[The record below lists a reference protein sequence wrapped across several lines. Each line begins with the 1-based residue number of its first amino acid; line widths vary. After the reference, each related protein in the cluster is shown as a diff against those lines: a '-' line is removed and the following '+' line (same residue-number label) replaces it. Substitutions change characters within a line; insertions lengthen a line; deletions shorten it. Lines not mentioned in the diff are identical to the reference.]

1 MFTLPAVILVM
12 PEGKSRSRMEQLYQQ
27 NYTMMFAIAWRY
39 VGSGRAEAEDIV
51 SNSCL
56 AIMDCVDVIWNLP
69 ENRQKAYVATI
80 VYNAA
85 YDYLLSEKRQADLPK
100 KMRNN
105 IGTEGFIIDDFEQ
118 KIDLEHELEWVI
130 RAIRQLPDKEQII
143 LRMKFFQK
151 KSDEEIAHAAGISV
165 NSLRQYISRARK
177 RLKQALYKE

>member
-1 MFTLPAVILVM
+1 MFTLPAVILAM
-12 PEGKSRSRMEQLYQQ
+12 PEGESRSRMEQLYRQ

-39 VGSGRAEAEDIV
+39 VEPRRAAAEDIV

-56 AIMDCVDVIWNLP
+56 AIMDCVDDIWNLS
-69 ENRQKAYVATI
+69 ENRQKAYIATI

-85 YDYLLSEKRQADLPK
+85 YDYLLSERRQSDLPN
-100 KMRNN
+100 KMRSV
-105 IGTEGFIIDDFEQ
+105 GTAGFSSDDFEQ
-118 KIDLEHELEWVI
+118 KIDLEREIAKVI

-151 KSDEEIAHAAGISV
+151 KKDEEIARAAGVSV

-177 RLKQALYKE
+177 HLKQSLYKE